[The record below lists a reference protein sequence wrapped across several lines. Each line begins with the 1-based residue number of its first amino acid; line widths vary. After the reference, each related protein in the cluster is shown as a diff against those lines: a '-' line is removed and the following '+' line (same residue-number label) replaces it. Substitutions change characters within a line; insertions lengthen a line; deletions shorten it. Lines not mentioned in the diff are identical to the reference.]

1 MSRILVSKTVT
12 NVVLTGTA
20 LIALS
25 SSPLLAQNPSE
36 ELTPSS
42 EVAPF

>member
-12 NVVLTGTA
+12 NAVLTGTA

-25 SSPLLAQNPSE
+25 SSPLLTQNPSKE
-36 ELTPSS
+36 STPGS
-42 EVAPF
+42 EVVFF